1 MFASLTMC
9 KAEDFEK
16 CDYRTEWKMGIKVL
30 GNVEKLKNSI
40 LKMNSWLLIMRAI
53 VTALVWASAV
63 QLIGIWLI
71 RSPRLFKV
79 WPPCNQLDLHV
90 ASELPR
96 LPIPVFPPKSK
107 F

>member
-1 MFASLTMC
+1 MC

-96 LPIPVFPPKSK
+96 LPIPFFPPKSK